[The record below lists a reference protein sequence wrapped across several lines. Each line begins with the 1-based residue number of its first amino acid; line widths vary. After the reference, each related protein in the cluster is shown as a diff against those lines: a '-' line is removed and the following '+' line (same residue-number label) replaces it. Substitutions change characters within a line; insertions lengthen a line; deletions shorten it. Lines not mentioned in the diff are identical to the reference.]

1 MRKFVVTA
9 ALLLASL
16 SASAA
21 PIPFLELS
29 NFRVEVSDLNAGD
42 GIDAGYTL
50 TPLSAFVFANVN
62 FDPLFDSHRTLLPGE
77 TGSVALDHPL
87 SRPSA
92 SFDGATYRTA
102 IDHSNA
108 MTRAEAGAWHT
119 FSATPFTRLTF
130 LYDYA
135 GLNSSAPA
143 DVRSVGMMNLY
154 SSDFGNMITAYLTDF
169 SKELPEH
176 GSFSLAFETGAD
188 GAMDMR
194 LFTQLTTYG
203 FGSVPPPP
211 NPVPAPGSIALL
223 LAGLAGLVM
232 VRRQGSR

>member
-9 ALLLASL
+9 GLLLASL

-50 TPLSAFVFANVN
+50 TTRNSFVFANVN
-62 FDPLFDSHRTLLPGE
+62 FDPLFNSNLDLLPGE
-77 TGSVALDHPL
+77 TGSVALNHPL

-92 SFDGATYRTA
+92 SFDGNTYRTS
-102 IDHSNA
+102 IDHINA
-108 MTRAEAGAWHT
+108 WTRAQAGTWHT

-135 GLNSSAPA
+135 GLNSPDPA
-143 DVRSVGMMNLY
+143 KVHSTGMMHIY
-154 SSDFGNMITAYLTDF
+154 SNDLSSNIEGYLSD
-169 SKELPEH
+169 LPYQLPAK
-176 GSFSLAFETGAD
+176 GIFSLDFETGAD
-188 GAMDMR
+188 GVMDMT
-194 LFTQLTTYG
+194 LFTELSTFGWG
-203 FGSVPPPP
+203 FQVPA

-223 LAGLAGLVM
+223 LAGLAGLVA
-232 VRRQGSR
+232 VRRKGCR